1 MNKREARQYWIFTN
15 PVTNEKEGTKVP
27 DQPKQDRPKGTIFP
41 DMLDNHWVAK
51 DVKLCKAAGIFK
63 GGTKGI

>member
-1 MNKREARQYWIFTN
+1 M
-15 PVTNEKEGTKVP
+15 P